1 MLVAITLGGLEIVII
16 VALVLLLFG
25 PSKLPQL
32 GESVGKMLR
41 GFRKEM
47 KALEEDKA
55 ADREAEAKRGGGE
68 IDVTPGK
75 VDERRPG

>member
-1 MLVAITLGGLEIVII
+1 MLVAIAIGGWEILII
-16 VALVLLLFG
+16 IAIVLLVFG

-55 ADREAEAKRGGGE
+55 AERREKENGE
-68 IDVTPGK
+68 IDVTPTNA
-75 VDERRPG
+75 DRPS

>member
-1 MLVAITLGGLEIVII
+1 MLLAIAIGGFEILII
-16 VALVLLLFG
+16 VAIVLLVFG

-47 KALEEDKA
+47 KALEDDKA
-55 ADREAEAKRGGGE
+55 AERKQNEEGE
-68 IDVTPGK
+68 IDVTPAK
-75 VDERRPG
+75 AKANAERPG

>member
-1 MLVAITLGGLEIVII
+1 MLLAIAIGGFEILII
-16 VALVLLLFG
+16 VAIVLLVFG

-47 KALEEDKA
+47 KALEDDKA
-55 ADREAEAKRGGGE
+55 AERKANEEGE
-68 IDVTPGK
+68 IDVTPTKAKANEG
-75 VDERRPG
+75 RPG

>member
-1 MLVAITLGGLEIVII
+1 MLLAIAIGGFEILII
-16 VALVLLLFG
+16 VAIVLLVFG

-47 KALEEDKA
+47 KALEDDKA
-55 ADREAEAKRGGGE
+55 AERKQSEDDE
-68 IDVTPGK
+68 IDVTPAK
-75 VDERRPG
+75 AKANAERPG

>member
-1 MLVAITLGGLEIVII
+1 MLVAITLGGIEIVII
-16 VALVLLLFG
+16 VAVILLLFG
-25 PSKLPQL
+25 PTKLPQL

-55 ADREAEAKRGGGE
+55 ADREAEAKRDE

-75 VDERRPG
+75 AEERRPG

>member
-1 MLVAITLGGLEIVII
+1 MLVAIAIGGWEILII
-16 VALVLLLFG
+16 IAIVLLVFG

-47 KALEEDKA
+47 KALEDDK
-55 ADREAEAKRGGGE
+55 EAERREKEGNGE
-68 IDVTPGK
+68 IDVTPTNA
-75 VDERRPG
+75 DRTS